1 MSRRILI
8 FPKGNN
14 AEHLS
19 MYIDVADSVTMP
31 YGWTRF
37 AQFSLSVVNQ
47 ANNKYSIR
55 KGKFFSSADV
65 LRHVFLFIMLYLSG
79 NRVKTCYILWGVKLN
94 V

>member
-1 MSRRILI
+1 
-8 FPKGNN
+8 
-14 AEHLS
+14 

-65 LRHVFLFIMLYLSG
+65 R
-79 NRVKTCYILWGVKLN
+79 
-94 V
+94 